1 MEFVIGTF
9 VGVIAIV
16 GGLYWLLVE
25 RADAQDQSAV
35 RKRLRKVAKPSVLTK
50 AIAKD
55 QERLSDVGPL
65 DRLLTRAGDLVS
77 PLQLMIAQS
86 GVKVTVGTV
95 LLSCAVA
102 CVVTFAFFS
111 IYLGLPLTG
120 IPFAAVGA
128 YLPIGY
134 IKWMRSRRML
144 KFEEQFPEAMDLLA
158 RALRAGHALTTGLAM
173 VADELKDPIGPEFK
187 TLYDEQNFGLPLPQ
201 ALKNFAMRIPL
212 LDARFFVT
220 AVLTQRDAGG
230 NLSEVLDNLAT
241 IIRDRFRVK
250 RQVRVISAHG
260 RITGWVLSALPT
272 ALGLFF
278 VFTSPDKYIDF
289 VMHPMGMQMVA
300 GALLL
305 QLVGVLIIKKIVTIE
320 Y

>member
-9 VGVIAIV
+9 VGVVAIV

-25 RADAQDQSAV
+25 RPDAQDETAV
-35 RKRLRKVAKPSVLTK
+35 RRRLRRVAKPGVLAK
-50 AIAKD
+50 AVAKD
-55 QERLSDVGPL
+55 QERLSDVGAF
-65 DRLLTRAGDLVS
+65 DRMLARAGDVIS
-77 PLQLMIAQS
+77 PLQLMIQQA
-86 GVKVTVGTV
+86 GLKVTVGTV

-102 CVVTFAFFS
+102 AALAFAFFS
-111 IYLGLPLTG
+111 IYLGLPLIA
-120 IPFAAVGA
+120 IPFAAVAA

-173 VADELKDPIGPEFK
+173 VADEMKEPIGPEFK
-187 TLYDEQNFGLPLPQ
+187 VLYDEQNFGLPLPQ
-201 ALKNFAMRIPL
+201 ALKNFATRIPS

-230 NLSEVLDNLAT
+230 NLSEVLDNLAR

-272 ALGLFF
+272 SLGLLFA
-278 VFTSPDKYIDF
+278 FTSPDRYLEF
-289 VMHPMGMQMVA
+289 VKHPLGMQMVG

-305 QLVGVLIIKKIVTIE
+305 QVFGVLIIKKIVTIE